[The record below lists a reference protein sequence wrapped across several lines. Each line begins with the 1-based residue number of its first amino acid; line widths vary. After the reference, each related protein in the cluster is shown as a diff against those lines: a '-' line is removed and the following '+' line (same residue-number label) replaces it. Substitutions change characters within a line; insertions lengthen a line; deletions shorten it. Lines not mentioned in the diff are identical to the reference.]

1 MLALT
6 CDHPFIPVGSLAF
19 VLVARSP
26 TILHSP
32 TLLLLLSTLSS
43 FLRVFSPSHP
53 APLPATAPPFYAPPF
68 FFPASIWFKAEIK
81 TITLPNCIV
90 RTQANEPISKTH
102 MPTPTIANDAQVTYH
117 RVVRELLQPANITG
131 GISKLGPIV
140 APQSMLHPSTL
151 ASENERD
158 SGTEQRANAILHSL
172 PAPWTMPIPKLCEVI
187 FESTRPY
194 EAWIDSITCYREP
207 KGVRHEFLVVKIALS
222 DGRYRWIRL
231 DRAVQNST
239 NIFRL
244 FSQSSRASAQDEATI
259 HSSYSGDIVRDGEVV
274 QHLDV
279 RVHLLSLHILADLL
293 KIFSSEAEFYTLFQ
307 VSLSS
312 RSSSMATP
320 KSLMTPSR
328 RIAGSCVWL
337 CLRTWLTCV
346 VSG

>member
-1 MLALT
+1 M
-6 CDHPFIPVGSLAF
+6 HP
-19 VLVARSP
+19 
-26 TILHSP
+26 
-32 TLLLLLSTLSS
+32 
-43 FLRVFSPSHP
+43 
-53 APLPATAPPFYAPPF
+53 
-68 FFPASIWFKAEIK
+68 PASSPPQSGSRRRSRQNPSQRTNHQDSYAY
-81 TITLPNCIV
+81 PN
-90 RTQANEPISKTH
+90 
-102 MPTPTIANDAQVTYH
+102 DVTYH

-140 APQSMLHPSTL
+140 APQSMLHPPTL

-158 SGTEQRANAILHSL
+158 SGIEQRANAILHSL

-307 VSLSS
+307 KNCWFLCLVVLENLADLCGIWVSLKHSELGEPA
-312 RSSSMATP
+312 R
-320 KSLMTPSR
+320 KRISR
-328 RIAGSCVWL
+328 RFKD
-337 CLRTWLTCV
+337 LRLQR
-346 VSG
+346 G

>member
-1 MLALT
+1 MLVFICSRAVILVCHLAVALISSSSKALNF
-6 CDHPFIPVGSLAF
+6 PSLQ
-19 VLVARSP
+19 
-26 TILHSP
+26 
-32 TLLLLLSTLSS
+32 SS
-43 FLRVFSPSHP
+43 FLRVFLSSPS
-53 APLPATAPPFYAPPF
+53 APLLARIVPFYAPFVTLSVSTQSKAKLKTESSYLPHYAVSTQTNQPIIKPRTRI
-68 FFPASIWFKAEIK
+68 PA
-81 TITLPNCIV
+81 
-90 RTQANEPISKTH
+90 
-102 MPTPTIANDAQVTYH
+102 M
-117 RVVRELLQPANITG
+117 VVQELLQPVNSTS

-140 APQSMLHPSTL
+140 APQSMLHAPTL
-151 ASENERD
+151 APESERD
-158 SGTEQRANAILHSL
+158 SGAEQRANAILHSL

-259 HSSYSGDIVRDGEVV
+259 HSTYSADIVRDGEVV

-307 VSLSS
+307 EV
-312 RSSSMATP
+312 
-320 KSLMTPSR
+320 
-328 RIAGSCVWL
+328 
-337 CLRTWLTCV
+337 
-346 VSG
+346 